1 MKKIKKYMFY
11 LIVTLVG
18 ILNSFSQH
26 DLNGYWEDNY
36 GMHYYIRHID
46 NTIYWFGEH
55 SDGVWA
61 GVFKGTITNNTQR
74 AILGNQPI
82 NIRGNI
88 YDLPKGKGQTQADL
102 GLNVLSAIEMRKTSG
117 PFSPTVFRKKLKPRN
132 LPGIRSAAY
141 TSDGITGLW
150 NGNDGGIYYMRQLGN
165 NVIWYGEKING
176 SVVDF
181 SNIAIG
187 TRSGNTISLVWADVP
202 KGRNVEHGSLNL
214 QLMGNRISKT
224 SGNGFGGSSWVKTN
238 KEEIDVSVFNTIIGG
253 FASRVSLHLNTYAA
267 AGGSPRWY
275 KPNDAYVMLPEEWG
289 GKFIL
294 NLPEINQIR
303 KFRDYHY
310 YVNDLNSSRYG
321 VTAEVKPKSSINF
334 LMRNRGLIQKQPI
347 LQLAIRLETD
357 GTEIIGRCTSCPSS
371 DKGAP
376 DVLISP
382 KGDTK
387 FPIIYVNIPLIS
399 GWGKISYGDIETYFD
414 ADIQAG
420 GVCKIADGL
429 CEKITNYKETIRNE
443 IDKGFKASFND
454 PIVRRNFENSVNQ
467 IIPEEIQ
474 GKVTKVV
481 MEGTNVVIEYN

>member
-1 MKKIKKYMFY
+1 MKNTRNHIII
-11 LIVTLVG
+11 LVITIVGV
-18 ILNSFSQH
+18 LNSFAQH

-36 GMHYYIRHID
+36 GMHYYVRQID
-46 NTIYWFGEH
+46 NTVYWFGEH
-55 SDGVWA
+55 NDGVWA
-61 GVFKGTITNNTQR
+61 GVFKGTLTNNTQR

-82 NIRGNI
+82 TIRGNI

-102 GLNVLSAIEMRKTSG
+102 GLNVLSANEMRKNFG
-117 PFSPTVFRKKLKPRN
+117 PFSPTVFRKKMKPRN

-150 NGNDGGIYYMRQLGN
+150 KGNDGGIYYMRQIGN
-165 NVIWYGEKING
+165 NVFWYGEKISG
-176 SVVDF
+176 SVVNF

-187 TRSGNTISLVWADVP
+187 AISGNAISIVWADVP
-202 KGRNVEHGSLNL
+202 KGRNVGNGSLSL
-214 QLMGNRISKT
+214 KLLGNRITKT
-224 SGNGFGGSSWVKTN
+224 SGSGFGGSSWVKIN
-238 KEEIDVSVFNTIIGG
+238 QAEIDVSVFNTIIGG
-253 FASRVSLHLNTYAA
+253 AASKVSLHLNTYAA
-267 AGGSPRWY
+267 VGGSPRWY
-275 KPNDAYVMLPEEWG
+275 KPNDAYVILPEQWG
-289 GKFIL
+289 GKYIL

-303 KFRDYHY
+303 KTRDFHY

-334 LMRNRGLIQKQPI
+334 LLRNRGLIQKQPI

-376 DVLISP
+376 DVHISP
-382 KGDTK
+382 KGNPD

-399 GWGKISYGDIETYFD
+399 SRGKISYGEIETYFD

-429 CEKITNYKETIRNE
+429 CEKITKYKEIIRNE

-454 PIVRRNFENSVNQ
+454 SNVRRNFENSINL
-467 IIPEEIQ
+467 IIPAEIQ
-474 GKVTKVV
+474 CKVTNVFMEGNKVV
-481 MEGTNVVIEYN
+481 VEYN